1 MKKDETFK
9 IQLTYFSG
17 KVETLEINTNDLEW
31 SMTQYQTNRDT
42 FTWKIIDNN
51 EN

>member
-9 IQLTYFSG
+9 LQLTYFSG
-17 KVETLEINTNDLEW
+17 KIEILESNTNDLEW
-31 SMTQYQTNRDT
+31 SMAQYQRNRDV
-42 FTWKIIDNN
+42 FTWKIIDDN

>member
-9 IQLTYFSG
+9 LELTYFIG
-17 KVETLEINTNDLEW
+17 RVEILEISTNDLEW
-31 SMTQYQTNRDT
+31 SMMQYQRNRDT
-42 FTWKIIDNN
+42 FTWKIIEKN